1 MPSTASGLRAAR
13 CKSGFAGLI
22 PIGNKFQARIW
33 VAAKKKQQA
42 LPRLWDTAEE
52 AALWLAY
59 IKASGLPPPSPK
71 KVKARSGELCPP
83 QCVHM
88 HCPST
93 LALVA
98 RLPAHRLHLLNCC
111 VFVHRRW
118 DCCDDDYAEDQ
129 GQAAWATVQ
138 EQGHSCVFGW
148 SKHVAAACPCVRVRV
163 D

>member
-1 MPSTASGLRAAR
+1 MSAAEHRLGAQVVLETMTQETKEQLLAEYGKRAPGS
-13 CKSGFAGLI
+13 KSGFAGVI

-98 RLPAHRLHLLNCC
+98 RLPAHRLH
-111 VFVHRRW
+111 
-118 DCCDDDYAEDQ
+118 
-129 GQAAWATVQ
+129 
-138 EQGHSCVFGW
+138 
-148 SKHVAAACPCVRVRV
+148 
-163 D
+163 